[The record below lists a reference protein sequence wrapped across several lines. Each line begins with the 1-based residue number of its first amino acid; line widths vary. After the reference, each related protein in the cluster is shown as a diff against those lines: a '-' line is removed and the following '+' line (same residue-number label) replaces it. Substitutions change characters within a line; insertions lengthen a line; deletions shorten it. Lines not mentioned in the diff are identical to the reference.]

1 MDRETRAILAW
12 VGASVL
18 GILMTGN
25 AFFVKRL
32 VDNIDIL
39 SDKVA
44 VLQVQVSVI
53 DSRLSLVLK
62 DASVQQPRRRIQS
75 KKPI

>member
-1 MDRETRAILAW
+1 MDRETKALLAW
-12 VGASVL
+12 VSASVL
-18 GILMTGN
+18 GLLMAGN

-32 VDNIDIL
+32 VDNIDVL